1 METGFTEHLVSQIEE
16 ITLDGAAEEALAELR
31 KLLEGEPELK
41 ASADST
47 DLLRFLRLRKY
58 DARAALNSLKKYCAI
73 KASAPKIF
81 EGLKEPQKIREVAQD
96 MFTILPQKNLRGK
109 PVLLCKFGKWK
120 PPKMSNL
127 QLIQAFVLC
136 LEHLSR
142 CPASQTVG
150 VSIVT
155 DFEGWSFANVR
166 AVELGHSR
174 SLLHYMQHCL
184 PVLPNEG
191 HIVREPGAFDA
202 VFKIVK
208 PFLKEESIKAVH
220 FHGKNV
226 HQIHK
231 DIPASA
237 LPKEYGGTAPD
248 TDWNAFWK
256 NICLEH
262 ESANS

>member
-1 METGFTEHLVSQIEE
+1 MEPGFVEHLVSQTEE
-16 ITLDGAAEEALAELR
+16 ITLDGTAEESLAELR
-31 KLLEGEPELK
+31 KLLEDEPELK

-58 DARAALNSLKKYCAI
+58 DARAALDSLKKYCAI

-81 EGLKEPQKIREVAQD
+81 EGLREPQKIREIAQD
-96 MFTILPQKNLRGK
+96 FFTILPQKNLHGK
-109 PVLLCKFGKWK
+109 PVLFCKFGKWR
-120 PPKMSNL
+120 PSKMSNL

-150 VSIVT
+150 VCVVA
-155 DFEGWSFANVR
+155 DFEGWTFANVR
-166 AVELGHSR
+166 SVELGHSR
-174 SLLHYMQHCL
+174 SLLHYMQYCL
-184 PVLPNEG
+184 PVLPNEA
-191 HIVREPGAFDA
+191 HIVRQPGAFDA
-202 VFKIVK
+202 VYKIVK
-208 PFLKEESIKAVH
+208 PFLKEESIKAVNL
-220 FHGKNV
+220 HGKNV
-226 HQIHK
+226 ERMHK

-237 LPKEYGGTAPD
+237 LPEDYGGTAPD